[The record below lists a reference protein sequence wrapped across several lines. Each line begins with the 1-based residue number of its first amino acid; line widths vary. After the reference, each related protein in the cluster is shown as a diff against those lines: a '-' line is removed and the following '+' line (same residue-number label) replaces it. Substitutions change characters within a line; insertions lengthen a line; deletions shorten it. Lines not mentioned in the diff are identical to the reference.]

1 MFIYYLFGIF
11 ASSVRQV
18 SDAIEN
24 KYNSTVVVGIEVLQV
39 HIGQI

>member
-24 KYNSTVVVGIEVLQV
+24 RHYPTIVVGIEVLKV
-39 HIGQI
+39 HIN